1 MKQRFFR
8 VSHGGA
14 SRPIAFLGLFTLN
27 IVSLSGTGRLE
38 LKGSKTVIGHG
49 TPRPKQTPVFQAF
62 RVNVWQT
69 PRRCSNFEGFPMR
82 KQAEERSEVIL
93 SCPPPS
99 LFAEIRREE
108 RGSIIILIIPCLCTC
123 TPACPRI
130 CIKSRACCW
139 IHYRPIVIRGWPKH
153 ASACSRWKRYI

>member
-1 MKQRFFR
+1 MHRFFR
-8 VSHGGA
+8 VSHGEEN
-14 SRPIAFLGLFTLN
+14 RPIAFLGLFTLN

-38 LKGSKTVIGHG
+38 RKGSKTVIGHE

-62 RVNVWQT
+62 RVNVRQT

-93 SCPPPS
+93 PPRP
-99 LFAEIRREE
+99 LLPFFARIRVEGRA
-108 RGSIIILIIPCLCTC
+108 SIIILIIPCLCTC

-130 CIKSRACCW
+130 CIKSWACCW
-139 IHYRPIVIRGWPKH
+139 IHYRPIVIRGWLKH